1 MDYNSIAK
9 KLRQYSQDLI
19 AYKMGAEFADAC
31 NDAADAIYRLSA
43 ELERATK
50 ERCKLQELAHSQRN
64 GLEQLRAEL
73 EEEKEH
79 TAFYQGLV
87 DKYEKEI
94 VPRFWK
100 LLHKAEGGINNAVTE
115 LHNQG

>member
-1 MDYNSIAK
+1 MDYNSTAK

-31 NDAADAIYRLSA
+31 NDAADAITMLAA
-43 ELERATK
+43 ENT
-50 ERCKLQELAHSQRN
+50 
-64 GLEQLRAEL
+64 QLRAEL
-73 EEEKEH
+73 EKEKEH

-100 LLHKAEGGINNAVTE
+100 LLHKAEGGVSN
-115 LHNQG
+115 G